1 MESEIAA
8 LKKTIVDASAGQE
21 WGGLGVAL
29 ICIGVL
35 ILIMLIR
42 FSIGDSSSIG
52 SYLVGMCL
60 IPLPLIAFGIYRGY
74 PGKRTIE
81 YYRKMANEAKEQ
93 LAKKEA
99 ELKELAK

>member
-1 MESEIAA
+1 
-8 LKKTIVDASAGQE
+8 
-21 WGGLGVAL
+21 
-29 ICIGVL
+29 
-35 ILIMLIR
+35 MLIR